1 MPTWLTAPRC
11 PRLRITARLVLCAL
25 ACCVAPSLAARS
37 GADDEPVPP
46 PASPRLD
53 VAFRDWVRTARNP
66 SYRELTERFLRAA
79 GKDPES
85 YRATMSDLE
94 SRFRAMLERDATQP
108 EPIARVRALA
118 RFLFEEV
125 ELRAS
130 EDVTAL
136 EQLYPDEILVHRRGY
151 CVGLSLIVLEL
162 GERLGWPLVAM
173 PAPRHVYVRY
183 DDGEAQINFET
194 TRGGESLTDAWYR
207 EHYGQEKTP
216 SPLSPRSFA
225 AHLLNNHGCALLQQG
240 KIADAR
246 AEFDQ
251 ALSLDANLAEALVNQ
266 GVALGQSGE
275 FAKAREAFERAQR
288 IWPKDGRLE
297 LNRLEA
303 WLATG
308 QDLRECAL
316 AALRFA
322 VDYPEAPIAS
332 FLRSLRSR
340 LHPEQDWEAMQLLSA
355 QVAARV
361 LREGKT
367 LGWTG
372 HYHGGRDFEK
382 ELRVRHDP
390 KLEFNWRW
398 QSPGRGLPRDNFSV
412 RWEGF
417 LETPKQDEYT
427 FLFFCSDGVRLWIDG
442 RPVVDAW
449 IQTVDNVAQGKV
461 TLRPGFHEVRVD
473 YFESNGDAGILMML
487 AAETREDMLDLS
499 QLVFTSSSVHTDPP
513 KK

>member
-1 MPTWLTAPRC
+1 MPTRLSHSIRPDLGSAVARFALAVAIGLTAVAH
-11 PRLRITARLVLCAL
+11 AR
-25 ACCVAPSLAARS
+25 PIP
-37 GADDEPVPP
+37 DDEPVPP

-53 VAFRDWVRTARNP
+53 ATFREWAHTARNP
-66 SYRELTERFLRAA
+66 SYRELTERFLQAA
-79 GKDPES
+79 GKDPKS
-85 YRATMSDLE
+85 YQSTMGDLE
-94 SRFRAMLERDATQP
+94 TRFRAFLKSDGTPSVPR
-108 EPIARVRALA
+108 ARVRALA

-125 ELRAS
+125 GLRAS
-130 EDVTAL
+130 DDVTAL
-136 EQLYPDEILVHRRGY
+136 EQLFPDEILLHRRGY
-151 CVGLSLIVLEL
+151 CVGLSLIVLEF

-183 DDGEAQINFET
+183 DDGEARLNFET
-194 TRGGESLTDAWYR
+194 TRGGEILSDEWYR
-207 EHYGQEKTP
+207 EHYRQEKTP

-225 AHLLNNHGCALLQQG
+225 AHLLNNHGCALLHQG

-251 ALSLDANLAEALVNQ
+251 ALSLEPNLAEALVNQ

-288 IWPKDGRLE
+288 IWPQDGRLE

-308 QDLRECAL
+308 QELRECAL

-322 VDYPEAPIAS
+322 VDHPDAPVVS

-340 LHPEQDWEAMQLLSA
+340 LHPEQDWETMQLLSA

-361 LREGKT
+361 LRAGQT
-367 LGWTG
+367 PGWTG
-372 HYHGGRDFEK
+372 RYHGGRDFEK

-417 LETPKQDEYT
+417 LEAPKQDEYT

-442 RPVVDAW
+442 RAVVDAW
-449 IQTVDNVAQGKV
+449 VQTVDNVAQGKV
-461 TLRPGFHEVRVD
+461 KLRPGFHEVRVD

-499 QLVFTSSSVHTDPP
+499 KLVFTSSPSEETAP